1 MDTIFWVLI
10 IIYTIVMLVLLAFNL
25 LTIRHI
31 LRYRFRGDA
40 SMAVLAGYV
49 LVVAVLLLITTFS
62 LMALSWAGRP
72 GGYL

>member
-1 MDTIFWVLI
+1 
-10 IIYTIVMLVLLAFNL
+10 
-25 LTIRHI
+25 
-31 LRYRFRGDA
+31 
-40 SMAVLAGYV
+40 MAVLAGYV